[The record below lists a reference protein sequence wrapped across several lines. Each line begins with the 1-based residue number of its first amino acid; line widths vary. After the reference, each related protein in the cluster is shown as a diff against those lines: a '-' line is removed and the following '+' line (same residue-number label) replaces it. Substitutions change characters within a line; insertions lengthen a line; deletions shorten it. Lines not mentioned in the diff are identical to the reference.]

1 MLCCHYASI
10 YTYAGYQNRIRKM
23 GTLTIRGVPEEVI
36 KEVKTSAELHQHS
49 MEQEIRELL
58 QQRYGPRSEVLR
70 KIRERWEQ
78 IPRTDAKEI
87 EHWREKGRR

>member
-1 MLCCHYASI
+1 
-10 YTYAGYQNRIRKM
+10 M

-58 QQRYGPRSEVLR
+58 QRRYGPRSEVLR
-70 KIRERWEQ
+70 RIHERWEQ
-78 IPRTDAKEI
+78 MPCTDAKEI
-87 EHWREKGRR
+87 EDWREKGRR